1 MKYPK
6 FLSDNNTIGILATSC
21 GNNVNPY
28 RLRCQTSIKNMEAK
42 GYKIKRGHR
51 VFANYNAT
59 SAPHVLR
66 ANDFNSFYRN
76 KNVDILWSTGGGEI
90 MIGMLP
96 YVDFEKIKKLPAK
109 MFVGF
114 SDNTNLTFTL
124 TTICDVATIYGCSFN
139 NLSLTELSCDALD
152 TLSLIRN
159 EKLEFNSYPFYKGI
173 NSHKEDL
180 KPLDPPF
187 YNDEVKWQSLSNK
200 EEHFKGRIIGGC
212 IDVLIT
218 LCGTRFDNVNNFIEK
233 YKDDGII
240 WYFDNCELNSCG
252 LYRALFQLKESGWFK
267 YVKGFIIGRNGSSF
281 EPLGYSFN
289 QALIDALNDLNVPV
303 IYDADISHK
312 SPSLPILNGSLATI
326 SYKDNKG
333 SIKFELK

>member
-6 FLSDNNTIGILATSC
+6 FLENNNTIGILATSC

-28 RLRCQTSIKNMEAK
+28 RIRCQTAIKNMEEK

-59 SAPHVLR
+59 SAPHTLR
-66 ANDFNSFYRN
+66 AKDFNSFYRN
-76 KNVDILWSTGGGEI
+76 KNIDILWSTGGGEI

-96 YVDFEKIKKLPAK
+96 FVDFEKINTLTPKL
-109 MFVGF
+109 FVGF

-124 TTICDVATIYGCSFN
+124 TTICDIATVYGCSFN
-139 NLSLTELSCDALD
+139 AMSPKTLSVEAID
-152 TLSLIRN
+152 TLALLKK
-159 EKLEFNSYPFYKGI
+159 EKLEFSSYPFYKGI
-173 NSHKEDL
+173 NSINPDPS
-180 KPLDPPF
+180 PLATP
-187 YNDEVKWQSLSNK
+187 YYIDEVKWMSLSNK
-200 EEHFKGRIIGGC
+200 EEKFTGRIIGGC

-218 LCGTRFDNVNNFIEK
+218 LCGTRFDNVSNFIEK
-233 YKDDGII
+233 YKEDGII

-267 YVKGFIIGRNGSSF
+267 YVKGFIIGRNGSNV
-281 EPLGYSFN
+281 EPLGYTFN
-289 QALIDALNDLNVPV
+289 QSLIDALSDLNVPV

-312 SPSLPILNGSLATI
+312 SPSLPILNGSIATI

-333 SIKFELK
+333 IIKFELK